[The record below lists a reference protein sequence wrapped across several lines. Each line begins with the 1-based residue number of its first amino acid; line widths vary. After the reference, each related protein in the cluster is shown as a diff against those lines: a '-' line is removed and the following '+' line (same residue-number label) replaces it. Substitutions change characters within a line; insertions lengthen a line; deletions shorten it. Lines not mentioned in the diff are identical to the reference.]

1 MILGYDYDTY
11 SLEGGTKYF
20 LKAQQIV
27 TNAQGVGEP
36 GWKASEGVR
45 NRYWMVENALQQL
58 FQPLRVAYYKYHREG
73 FDKFYNQM
81 PDGIKGVFEALEE
94 VKKVHQARPGSFNVQ
109 LFFTAK
115 VDELVSLFQGAE
127 QADKTKAYNLLK
139 TLDPANITKYNKILQ
154 NKQ

>member
-1 MILGYDYDTY
+1 
-11 SLEGGTKYF
+11 
-20 LKAQQIV
+20 
-27 TNAQGVGEP
+27 
-36 GWKASEGVR
+36 
-45 NRYWMVENALQQL
+45 
-58 FQPLRVAYYKYHREG
+58 
-73 FDKFYNQM
+73 
-81 PDGIKGVFEALEE
+81 
-94 VKKVHQARPGSFNVQ
+94 